1 MRTLLKATLLAAA
14 VLLPLAACQQKT
26 AEAPPPPQ
34 AIAADAVGRY
44 CGMNLMDHPGPKGQV
59 ILKGTDKPVWL
70 SSVRDALAF
79 TALPEEPKDYRAV
92 YVTDLA
98 RAADP
103 RNPDLSAWVE
113 ARQAWFVLNSGQ
125 TGGMG
130 EAETLPFADEG
141 AARRFAAA
149 HGGTVKRFTDLTVEE
164 ILMPGQPESAVSEDD
179 GHGAGHSAD
188 PHSGGHGPK
197 GAL

>member
-1 MRTLLKATLLAAA
+1 MRTFIQTTLLAAA
-14 VLLPLAACQQKT
+14 LLLPLSACKPEK

-44 CGMNLMDHPGPKGQV
+44 CGMNLADHPGPKGQV

-70 SSVRDALAF
+70 SSVRDTLAF

-92 YVTDLA
+92 YVTDLG

-103 RNPDLSAWVE
+103 QKPDLSAWVE
-113 ARQAWFVLNSGQ
+113 ARQAWYVLNSGR

-130 EAETLPFADEG
+130 EAETLSFAEEG
-141 AARRFAAA
+141 AARRFAGAN
-149 HGGTVKRFTDLTVEE
+149 GGTVKRFADLTADE
-164 ILMPGQPESAVSEDD
+164 ILTPDQPEPAAPQESAPQES
-179 GHGAGHSAD
+179 GAH
-188 PHSGGHGPK
+188 GGHGPK
-197 GAL
+197 GAM

>member
-1 MRTLLKATLLAAA
+1 MRTLFKATLLAAA
-14 VLLPLAACQQKT
+14 VLLPLTACQEKT

-59 ILKGTDKPVWL
+59 ILKGSDKPVWL
-70 SSVRDALAF
+70 SSVRDTLAF

-92 YVTDLA
+92 YVTDLG

-103 RNPDLSAWVE
+103 RDPDLSAWVE
-113 ARQAWFVLNSGQ
+113 ARQAWYVLNSGQ

-130 EAETLPFADEG
+130 EAETLSFADEE

-149 HGGTVKRFTDLTVEE
+149 NGGTVKRFTDLTMEE
-164 ILMPGQPESAVSEDD
+164 ILMPGQPEASASEED
-179 GHGAGHSAD
+179 GHVGGHSDA
-188 PHSGGHGPK
+188 HSGGHGPK

>member
-1 MRTLLKATLLAAA
+1 MRTILKTTLLAAA
-14 VLLPLAACQQKT
+14 LLMPLSACKQEK

-44 CGMNLMDHPGPKGQV
+44 CGMNLADHAGPKGQV

-70 SSVRDALAF
+70 SSVRDTLAF

-92 YVTDLA
+92 YVTDVG
-98 RAADP
+98 RTGDP
-103 RNPDLSAWVE
+103 DRPDLSAWVE
-113 ARQAWFVLNSGQ
+113 ARQAWYVLNSGR

-130 EAETLPFADEG
+130 EAETLPFGEEA

-149 HGGTVKRFTDLTVEE
+149 NGGTVKRFAELTEEE
-164 ILMPGQPESAVSEDD
+164 ILMPGQPPEPEAVPPPEHGAHGAHG
-179 GHGAGHSAD
+179 GHGA
-188 PHSGGHGPK
+188 K
-197 GAL
+197 GAM